1 MQTYLA
7 LLRGVNVGA
16 SNRIKME
23 ELRRAMEAYG
33 FLNVETYIQSGN
45 VLFDSD
51 QDEQTLVAR
60 LESLLQASFEYRG
73 AVVLR
78 TKSELAHLI
87 DNLPFSSEEVAAA
100 ESVNAGAESLY
111 VCLYPALPVDF
122 GQRLNKVD
130 STGDRFAITGRDVYL
145 LLRQSIRL
153 SKLAIALQKPSDR
166 GTARNW
172 NTMLALHRLAE
183 NRNKTF

>member
-16 SNRIKME
+16 SNRIKMA
-23 ELRRAMEAYG
+23 ELRRAMESGG

-51 QDEQTLVAR
+51 QDEQTLTTR
-60 LESLLQASFEYRG
+60 LESLLQASFGYSG

-78 TKSELAHLI
+78 TKNELAHLI
-87 DNLPFSSEEVAAA
+87 RNLPFSSGEIAAA
-100 ESVNAGAESLY
+100 ELVNAGSESLH
-111 VCLYPALPVDF
+111 VFLYAALPEDF
-122 GQRLNKVD
+122 AKRMTKVD
-130 STGDRFAITGRDVYL
+130 PAGDRCEIAGRDVYL

-153 SKLAIALQKPSDR
+153 SKLAIALQKPADR

-183 NRNKTF
+183 KRK